1 VTGCCTGIGADFLGG
16 LDDRFNAV
24 NIFVADD
31 LQHRFSIGLL
41 LELDDSHILIF
52 RFGNHGLQHKRV
64 DVAFIPVE
72 HADIIDIS
80 IAVEVQVV
88 YFRIRVIQPLLKI
101 FRRRGLLEQLKRP
114 LQAEIIPGNL
124 RICVLG
130 KSRYHSKQHDSN
142 HR

>member
-1 VTGCCTGIGADFLGG
+1 MSLNPTI
-16 LDDRFNAV
+16 
-24 NIFVADD
+24 
-31 LQHRFSIGLL
+31 LL
-41 LELDDSHILIF
+41 LIVLAPLFGALVAGLF
-52 RFGNHGLQHKRV
+52 RNQVGR
-64 DVAFIPVE
+64 AR
-72 HADIIDIS
+72 S

-101 FRRRGLLEQLKRP
+101 FRRRELLEQLKRA